1 MALQDL
7 PVPSHFES
15 EKVGSVWKV
24 DYEQRAKDAEK
35 WRDRYDFKP
44 AARDRKKIMLL
55 LVDVQN
61 TFCTPGFELFVA
73 GRSGKAAVEDN
84 KRLCKF
90 VYRNLNHLTKICLTM
105 DTHEAMQ
112 VFHGIFLVDQHGEH
126 PDPFTTVTAEDVEK
140 GVWRFNDKIADTLEI
155 DASYGRRYLEHYT
168 RKLAESGKY
177 ELTVWPYHAIFG
189 GIGHA
194 VVSSVEE
201 AVFFHSI
208 ARRARPD
215 FQVKGKNI
223 LTENYSVLSP
233 EVLFGPDSKK
243 IGGKNEALIQKI
255 LEYDAVVIA
264 GQAKSHCVAW
274 TVDDLLSEIKAR
286 REPEL
291 AEKIYLLEDCS
302 SPVVIP
308 GAIDYTEKADA
319 AFQRFADHGM
329 HIVRST
335 ESICEWAGID
345 AGKKTQTS

>member
-1 MALQDL
+1 MTLQDL
-7 PVPSHFES
+7 PVPSHFDS
-15 EKVGSVWKV
+15 EKVGGVWRV

-44 AARDRKKIMLL
+44 VARDGKKIVLL

-73 GRSGKAAVEDN
+73 GRSGRAAVDDN
-84 KRLCKF
+84 RRLCKF
-90 VYRNLNHLTKICLTM
+90 IYRNLNHLTKICLTM

-112 VFHGIFLVDQHGEH
+112 VFHGIFLVDKNGEH
-126 PDPFTTVTAEDVEK
+126 PAPFTTVTAEDVEK
-140 GVWRFNDKIADTLEI
+140 GVWRFNEKIAEALGI
-155 DASYGRRYLEHYT
+155 DASYGQRYLAHYT
-168 RKLAESGKY
+168 KRLAESGKY

-208 ARRARPD
+208 ARRARAD
-215 FQVKGKNI
+215 FQVKGKNL

-233 EVLFGPDSKK
+233 EVLFGPDSEK
-243 IGGKNEALIQKI
+243 IGGKNEALIEKI
-255 LEYDAVVIA
+255 LEYDVVVVA

-274 TVDDLLSEIKAR
+274 TVSDLLSEIQAR
-286 REPEL
+286 REPKL

-308 GAIDYTEKADA
+308 EVVDYTEKADA
-319 AFQRFADHGM
+319 AFQRFAEHGM

-335 ESICEWAGID
+335 ESICEWDGIY
-345 AGKKTQTS
+345 AEKGTEAS